1 MAAEPLKDKA
11 KEELVLPI
19 AEMKLTN
26 GRVWKNVSVV
36 RYEKENVVLKS
47 SAGIG
52 PLPYTYVKEPTRG
65 LMLAERDKVLKSAE
79 QTRQATA
86 LAEAKFREDQNK
98 KASAASAAAEARKA
112 RVSAAIRKN
121 SIFVGMTPDE
131 VKQSWGAPQKINAS
145 GGSYGTHEQWIYPNN
160 YVYFRDGELSSWQDK

>member
-26 GRVWKNVSVV
+26 GRLWKNVTVV
-36 RYEKENVVLKS
+36 RYERENVVLKS

-52 PLPYTYVKEPTRG
+52 PIPYSYIPEPTRG

-86 LAEAKFREDQNK
+86 LAEAKFREDQTK

-121 SIFVGMTPDE
+121 SIIVGMTPDE
-131 VKQSWGAPQKINAS
+131 VKQSWGAPQKIIAS
-145 GGSYGTHEQWIYPNN
+145 GGTYDAHELWVYAKN
-160 YVYFRDGELSSWQDK
+160 YVFFRDGELSSWQDR